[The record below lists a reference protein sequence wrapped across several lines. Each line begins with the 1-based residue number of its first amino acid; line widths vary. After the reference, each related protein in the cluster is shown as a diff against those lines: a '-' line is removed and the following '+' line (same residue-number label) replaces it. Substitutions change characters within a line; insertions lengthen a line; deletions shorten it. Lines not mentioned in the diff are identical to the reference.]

1 MVSFRYI
8 AMQILKKFAVVL
20 VILIITYIIAYPLY
34 KQLLIAQAWHM
45 AALRA
50 QAIAQIRSLTAAQ
63 MNKLVL
69 NYFCLIMKVYHYCT
83 PRCGCYEPPWV
94 NYITLLGYYLYSFL
108 TFHFPP
114 CSADYSNLGFVGTN
128 TASIIAQAIPRT
140 VLLIVSATI
149 VALILS
155 LIVGPYI
162 ANKRG
167 SLSDNAI
174 TIFGI
179 ATYSFPTFYIG
190 MIMIYIFAII
200 LKIFPPGGMMST
212 PPPPTLWGKI
222 VDVLYH
228 LALPMITLAFL
239 HFGGLA
245 LVIRALMLN
254 VLREDYI
261 LMARAKGVPERLVV
275 YKHALRAATP
285 SIVVLAAINI
295 AEAFGGAIITEIV
308 FNWPGMGLLY
318 WQAIQALDI
327 SMILALTYVTIL
339 IYAVALLIADILS
352 IVLDP
357 RQRRG

>member
-1 MVSFRYI
+1 MVSARYLL
-8 AMQILKKFAVVL
+8 MQALKKFAVVL
-20 VILIITYIIAYPLY
+20 AIMILTYVLAYPLY
-34 KQLLIAQAWHM
+34 KQLLIATAWHM
-45 AALRA
+45 AALKARS
-50 QAIAQIRSLTAAQ
+50 IAQMRGLTASQ
-63 MNKLVL
+63 L
-69 NYFCLIMKVYHYCT
+69 NEIIVSQFCLIMKTYHYCT

-94 NYITLLGYYLYSFL
+94 NYISLLGYYLWSFL

-114 CSADYSNLGFVGTN
+114 CSADYSSLGFTGNN

-140 VLLIVSATI
+140 VLLIVSSTI
-149 VALILS
+149 VGFIIA

-167 SLSDNAI
+167 TLADNAI
-174 TIFGI
+174 TVFGI

-190 MIMIYIFAII
+190 MVMIYIFAII
-200 LKIFPPGGMMST
+200 LHIFPPGGMMST
-212 PPPPTLWGKI
+212 PPPSTLLGQI
-222 VDVLYH
+222 IDVLYH

-245 LVIRALMLN
+245 LVIRALLLN

-275 YKHALRAATP
+275 YKHALRAAMP

-318 WQAIQALDI
+318 WQAIQSLDI
-327 SMILALTYVTIL
+327 AMILALTYVTIL
-339 IYAVALLIADILS
+339 IYAVALFIADILS